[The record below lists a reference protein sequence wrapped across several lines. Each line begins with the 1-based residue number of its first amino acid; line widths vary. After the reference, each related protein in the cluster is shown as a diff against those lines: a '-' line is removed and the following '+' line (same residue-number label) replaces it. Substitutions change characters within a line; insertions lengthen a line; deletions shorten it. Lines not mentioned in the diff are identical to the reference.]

1 MYFYFDDFLFFYF
14 LSWYSQESTFISA
27 YDNVEDSDD
36 GKGQK
41 EKSTVNTTNLNNNK
55 NDINKNDNKID
66 NNKNDHNNNDNRSNN
81 KNDDKIVN
89 NKNIIGVANKNNFE
103 KFNKLIDED
112 DNWDDDEDDKKE
124 DNETITEEE
133 LRDLFD
139 QCSVSSKGTGDRADV
154 TYVHIYFR

>member
-1 MYFYFDDFLFFYF
+1 M
-14 LSWYSQESTFISA
+14 
-27 YDNVEDSDD
+27 EDSDD
-36 GKGQK
+36 GKRQK
-41 EKSTVNTTNLNNNK
+41 EKSTVNTINLNNNK

-66 NNKNDHNNNDNRSNN
+66 NNKNDHNNNNNRSNN

-139 QCSVSSKGTGDRADV
+139 QCSVSSKGTGDRINLV
-154 TYVHIYFR
+154 TLLLLSFHYLPFYHLRRHPNCHLHLSIY